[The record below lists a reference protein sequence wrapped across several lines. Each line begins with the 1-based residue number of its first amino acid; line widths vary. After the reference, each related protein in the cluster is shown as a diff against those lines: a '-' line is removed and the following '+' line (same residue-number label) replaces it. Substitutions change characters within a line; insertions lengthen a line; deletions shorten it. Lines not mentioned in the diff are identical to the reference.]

1 MGCDIHMYMEYR
13 DPNNSAYN
21 RWNSFGSRYNVGRNY
36 DMFALLAGVRGS
48 SQAIV
53 APRGYPADA
62 DYETDQEYY
71 YYIDE
76 EEGFCSGRRT
86 ITQETA
92 LRWNIGIEYDD
103 KGNPYRTRNPDAHT
117 PSWLTRSEFMS
128 AIVMSELNHR
138 HYIIAGADMSEHLRN
153 MYVNSLGSYI
163 FKYKALASSM
173 TSLEQSGY
181 KTRIVF
187 WFDN

>member
-36 DMFALLAGVRGS
+36 DMFALLAGVRGG
-48 SQAIV
+48 SQPIV
-53 APRGYPADA
+53 APRGYPNDA
-62 DYETDQEYY
+62 DYDTDQEFY

-76 EEGFCSGRRT
+76 EEGNDYGRRT
-86 ITQETA
+86 VTYDTA
-92 LRWNIGIEYDD
+92 TRWNCGIEYDD
-103 KGNPYRTRNPDAHT
+103 KGKPYRTKNPDAHT

-128 AIVMSELNHR
+128 AIALSELNHR
-138 HYIIAGADMSEHLRN
+138 HYITAGGDMSEALRK
-153 MYVNSLGSYI
+153 MYVDSLGTYL
-163 FKYKALASSM
+163 FKYKALAASM
-173 TSLEQSGY
+173 TAIEQSGY